1 MKLHAKIAYKRKPN
15 KTQNTNKTQTTT
27 KTQTERHSSHQQ
39 KNFPQPI
46 LTEPLTNPNPSIS
59 TTSKSF
65 TYVKSTRAKSKIPL
79 EHYYR
84 IQRGSEMLS
93 SMNLTFSTESCSLI
107 LLSQFKN
114 RGRVGIVADILDTV
128 MRSSSHGRTKTQIM
142 RGARLNYEQTNR
154 YLDLLLLCSLIHG
167 VKLRY
172 GDKELIRYFL
182 TPNGLDLFKQLHTLH
197 SAMQLLDHK
206 SL

>member
-1 MKLHAKIAYKRKPN
+1 
-15 KTQNTNKTQTTT
+15 
-27 KTQTERHSSHQQ
+27 
-39 KNFPQPI
+39 
-46 LTEPLTNPNPSIS
+46 
-59 TTSKSF
+59 
-65 TYVKSTRAKSKIPL
+65 
-79 EHYYR
+79 
-84 IQRGSEMLS
+84 MLS